1 MSERIKHWPG
11 NRLSSKELTGG
22 KVTTTKTDPRVK
34 YAWACGEAI
43 SRLLEEMKKGR
54 LIARKCNSCNQIL
67 FPPRMFCEDCFTPT
81 NEWVYVKD
89 TGTIE
94 TYSISYL
101 DIHARRI
108 KDPIYVG
115 VLSVDGA
122 SEKQGIMHYFGEVTP
137 ETIKIGMKVK
147 AVWKPEKERE
157 GAITDIKYWR
167 PLRRGEE

>member
-1 MSERIKHWPG
+1 
-11 NRLSSKELTGG
+11 
-22 KVTTTKTDPRVK
+22 
-34 YAWACGEAI
+34 
-43 SRLLEEMKKGR
+43 
-54 LIARKCNSCNQIL
+54 
-67 FPPRMFCEDCFTPT
+67 MFCEDCFTTT

-89 TGTIE
+89 TGIIQ

-101 DIHARRI
+101 DTDAKRI

-122 SEKQGIMHYFGEVTP
+122 SELQGIMHYFGEVN
-137 ETIKIGMKVK
+137 EKTIKIGMKVK

-167 PLRRGEE
+167 PLRRGDK